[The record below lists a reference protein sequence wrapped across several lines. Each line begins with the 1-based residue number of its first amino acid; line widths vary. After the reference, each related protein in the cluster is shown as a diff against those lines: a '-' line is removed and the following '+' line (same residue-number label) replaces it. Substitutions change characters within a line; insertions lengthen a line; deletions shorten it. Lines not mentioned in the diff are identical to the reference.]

1 MNPFLNLVAGE
12 RYLFQASGNRT
23 FIANFVNRL
32 NTTILLTKYSDE
44 KSRMCGGVYSYP
56 QADILDAFPLSELI
70 PGQKYRF
77 WYQEKVNDEN
87 RCNVENQYKVGSE
100 YYRKSHEGIFVEL
113 TDPRETLIIDTRENP
128 EHLRM
133 GTLST
138 PLVNFTQIDKL

>member
-1 MNPFLNLVAGE
+1 MNPFLNLVVGE

-23 FIANFVNRL
+23 FIATFVNRL

-44 KSRMCGGVYSYP
+44 DSRMCGDVYSYP

-87 RCNVENQYKVGSE
+87 KVNVEAKI
-100 YYRKSHEGIFVEL
+100 YRKSHEGIFVEV
-113 TDPRETLIIDTRENP
+113 TDRDSLIIDTRNNP

-133 GTLST
+133 GILTS
-138 PLVNFTQIDKL
+138 PLIKFVDVEKL